1 MNNTL
6 DNSCMNKMQ
15 DGRSFTDYR
24 PRCTVQYQMQ
34 DKLPKSSYDNRMYL
48 MNNAE
53 KLMKANIETV
63 SRINKCTDKS
73 CMPLDI
79 TPPNANTFKCNGKT
93 CSKSNTNQ
101 PNGIGTG
108 RNYST
113 F

>member
-48 MNNAE
+48 MKNAE
-53 KLMKANIETV
+53 SIMKQNRDVANK
-63 SRINKCTDKS
+63 SNKCTDKS
-73 CMPLDI
+73 CMPLNI
-79 TPPNANTFKCNGKT
+79 TPPDMNTFTCNSKT
-93 CSKSNTNQ
+93 CTQTKTNSV
-101 PNGIGTG
+101 NGIGTV
-108 RNYST
+108 RNYAT
-113 F
+113 I